1 MKKKKYVII
10 LISIAVITLLCIIFR
25 DSVIPSEDSVTVVT
39 AEVGK
44 GRIVNSI
51 SATGTIEPV
60 TQVQVGTQVS
70 GILTKLYVDYN
81 SIVKKGDVIAEL
93 DRSNLLIDLSSKQSS
108 LNNAK
113 SEYEYE
119 LQNYTRVKTLYEKDL
134 IAKSEYDIA
143 VYNYEK
149 SQNNYDLAVYN
160 LTKSQTNLG
169 YATIYSPI
177 DGVVLTKD
185 VEEGQTVASSLN
197 TPTLFTIAADLTD
210 MRVIADVDEAEI
222 GGIEVGQK
230 AQFTVDA
237 FIGLEF
243 EGVVTQVRQQGIVT
257 SNVVTYEVVISAHNP
272 ELKLK
277 PGLTAN
283 ITIYTMDEMC
293 ETVVPAKALSF
304 SPRMVLQDNETI
316 VDNTPRRSSKVW
328 IKSGDVYES
337 VGVTLGKSNR
347 SLTEVSGID
356 SGSEVVVEVE
366 TTLKNTPMGG
376 VQAGS
381 NKETNP
387 FAPAPR
393 GGRKPGMK

>member
-1 MKKKKYVII
+1 MKKKKYLII
-10 LISIAVITLLCIIFR
+10 LASIALLSILYFAFK
-25 DSVIPSEDSVTVVT
+25 DSLMPSDSSVNVTTAVVKK
-39 AEVGK
+39 GK
-44 GRIVNSI
+44 IVNSI

-108 LNNAK
+108 LNSAK

-119 LQNYTRVKTLYEKDL
+119 LQNYTREKTLFEKNL

-143 VYNYEK
+143 LYNYEK
-149 SQNNYDLAVYN
+149 AQNNYDLAHYN

-177 DGVVLTKD
+177 DGVVLSKD

-222 GGIEVGQK
+222 GGVEVGQK
-230 AQFTVDA
+230 VIFAVDA
-237 FIGLEF
+237 YLDLQF
-243 EGVVTQVRQQGIVT
+243 EGVVTQVRQLGIVT

-283 ITIYTMDEMC
+283 VTIYTMDEMC

-304 SPRMVLQDNETI
+304 DPRLVLEPNEVI
-316 VDNTPRRSSKVW
+316 VNEMPRKAPKVW
-328 IKSGDVYES
+328 VKSGDVYKS
-337 VGVTLGKSNR
+337 VGVTLGR
-347 SLTEVSGID
+347 SSRTFTEVSGID
-356 SGSEVVVEVE
+356 AGTTIVVDVESDAV
-366 TTLKNTPMGG
+366 NAPM
-376 VQAGS
+376 AGKIPEQEKS
-381 NKETNP
+381 P
-387 FAPAPR
+387 FALGGPK
-393 GGRKPGMK
+393 GGRRP